1 MRARGGS
8 DVSAVAYPGQV
19 RDLVAEW
26 SSEAFLAEATAWVDQ
41 VLVGSG
47 TRRTGPPA
55 PHKVRFWAAVLQV
68 PTDRGRVWFKVA
80 NPGQAFEGAL
90 LAALGTLAPDRVVA
104 PLATDDVRGWWL
116 LPDGGPTVD
125 QRLADPWPLLMARA
139 ADLQR
144 EVTGDEAALAML
156 PRLRIAEAR
165 VWVLDVI
172 EDLAHLPTSDPQ
184 HLSAA
189 DASRLT
195 GGLPALQDDLALLA
209 DLGIPETLQP
219 NDVNPRNAC
228 GPDEAAAL
236 RFFDLGDAFWS
247 HPFAALH
254 LPMRLAA
261 GLDLA
266 APLPSAPAAVR
277 VAEAYLARWPE
288 APRRRW
294 AAVVRA
300 ADRLGAVHR
309 AASWQRLLAPVD
321 PARLGLPTPRIAD
334 WLAAALRPAAGPDL
348 GAAGRGRLPA

>member
-1 MRARGGS
+1 MAAARRRPDGRPAARRPLAAADGPGRRPAARG
-8 DVSAVAYPGQV
+8 
-19 RDLVAEW
+19 
-26 SSEAFLAEATAWVDQ
+26 
-41 VLVGSG
+41 
-47 TRRTGPPA
+47 
-55 PHKVRFWAAVLQV
+55 
-68 PTDRGRVWFKVA
+68 DRGRGRA
-80 NPGQAFEGAL
+80 RD
-90 LAALGTLAPDRVVA
+90 AAEAPDR
-104 PLATDDVRGWWL
+104 RGEGL
-116 LPDGGPTVD
+116 G
-125 QRLADPWPLLMARA
+125 ADA
-139 ADLQR
+139 
-144 EVTGDEAALAML
+144 
-156 PRLRIAEAR
+156 
-165 VWVLDVI
+165 I